1 MHHGRRVGTL
11 PSSTTDRPANPMLEA
26 AERRRKENQQQKE
39 ENNDNASW
47 TRPSLVIAC
56 LAVLVKLESVK
67 RQL

>member
-1 MHHGRRVGTL
+1 
-11 PSSTTDRPANPMLEA
+11 MLEA